1 MSSNWGNAQQNSE
14 VYIQDREQ
22 TKDKHM
28 ETGGMITKKS
38 AECVR
43 NRSLVL
49 QSPCSYLRTMGAVT
63 GEGNFNNTISPSC
76 ECSPTPLDQQ
86 IVAVRLLYNI
96 TYWPS
101 LENAKHVGPFPYN
114 DVAISFE
121 IARGLR
127 YDREQR
133 MCYHVIVA
141 LVLN

>member
-49 QSPCSYLRTMGAVT
+49 QSPCR
-63 GEGNFNNTISPSC
+63 GNEIGVIIPKNN
-76 ECSPTPLDQQ
+76 
-86 IVAVRLLYNI
+86 
-96 TYWPS
+96 
-101 LENAKHVGPFPYN
+101 G
-114 DVAISFE
+114 
-121 IARGLR
+121 RGYR
-127 YDREQR
+127 
-133 MCYHVIVA
+133 
-141 LVLN
+141 